1 MLLPHIH
8 ECSRTRLEFKDS
20 LRLLFRQGY
29 SNAVAPDWNLKKY
42 FSDISSRKSM
52 NAVAPDWNLKYEL
65 VDFVERLENNA
76 VAPDWNLKFSMASLL
91 AVLF

>member
-1 MLLPHIH
+1 
-8 ECSRTRLEFKDS
+8 
-20 LRLLFRQGY
+20 
-29 SNAVAPDWNLKKY
+29 
-42 FSDISSRKSM
+42 M